1 LVFLIQLV
9 SHAFRWLNNV
19 WCDLKHIPRMPKLY
33 FNSSFLFSFRFGFQ
47 LNSQNVS
54 FYGWIPIYQSNQFVV
69 FVFEEKILKCIFI
82 CLNIKKS
89 EGKIH
94 LQIVLLYV
102 YWVWDKQME
111 IYRFSFLSDFT
122 GMKVKFITPKKRIL
136 KTEKL

>member
-1 LVFLIQLV
+1 MIQSNWLAMLFV
-9 SHAFRWLNNV
+9 GWIMSDVIWSTSHDWQNYISTL
-19 WCDLKHIPRMPKLY
+19 
-33 FNSSFLFSFRFGFQ
+33 LFFFFGFQ